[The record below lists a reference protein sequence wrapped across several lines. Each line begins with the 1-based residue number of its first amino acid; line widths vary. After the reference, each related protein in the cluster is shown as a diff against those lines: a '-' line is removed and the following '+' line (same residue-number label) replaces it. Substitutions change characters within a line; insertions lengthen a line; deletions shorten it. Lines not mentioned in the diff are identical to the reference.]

1 MFRLGSLGLSV
12 ALGAVLL
19 AASPALAHNV
29 VDERI
34 PEPGSTISKS
44 PLEISITS
52 NDTYLDLSGA
62 GQGFGIVVRDTE
74 GLYYGDGCV
83 VVEERTLQA
92 SASLGEAGTY
102 EITYQF
108 ISADGHSLSNSYE
121 FTFAPSG
128 SHLPTQGL
136 ASPPKCGVLPEDA
149 VSFEPEE
156 AVTLEEPLPI
166 AQTYEPAEEPQSP
179 VLIAGFLALV
189 AISVVGWVLWR
200 ARVKRN
206 PTSL

>member
-1 MFRLGSLGLSV
+1 MFRLGSLSLSV
-12 ALGAVLL
+12 ALGMVLVV
-19 AASPALAHNV
+19 ATPALAHNV
-29 VDERI
+29 VEERI
-34 PEPGSTISKS
+34 PEPDSTVTES
-44 PLEISITS
+44 PVAISITS

-62 GQGFGIVVRDTE
+62 GQGFGIVVRDTQ

-121 FTFAPSG
+121 FTFAPSE
-128 SHLPTQGL
+128 SHLPAQGL
-136 ASPPKCGVLPEDA
+136 ASPPECGVLPEDA
-149 VSFEPEE
+149 VSFEPQE

-206 PTSL
+206 STSL

>member
-92 SASLGEAGTY
+92 SAALGEAGTY

-136 ASPPKCGVLPEDA
+136 ASPPECGVPPEDA

-206 PTSL
+206 STSL